1 MTTKYVKIYQ
11 LSSNDDPY
19 NYETLTR
26 ICGSNSY
33 EYNNKLFEKDGQI
46 YYSNDK
52 GDVNCLYDTRLKSV
66 SDAGNNSGI
75 SEQLLCA
82 AIAAVSGKILK

>member
-11 LSSNDDPY
+11 LSSNDDPF
-19 NYETLTR
+19 NYETLAR
-26 ICGSNSY
+26 ISESSSHA
-33 EYNNKLFEKDGQI
+33 NKLFEKDGHFYFSDGSGLVNEI
-46 YYSNDK
+46 YNIQLEIVSN
-52 GDVNCLYDTRLKSV
+52 T
-66 SDAGNNSGI
+66 GNNSGI

>member
-11 LSSNDDPY
+11 LSSSDDIY
-19 NYETLTR
+19 NYDALR
-26 ICGSNSY
+26 RACGSDSHT
-33 EYNNKLFEKDGQI
+33 NKLFEKNGTF
-46 YYSNDK
+46 YYSD
-52 GDVNCLYDTRLKSV
+52 GGGAVADLYGAQLETAAN
-66 SDAGNNSGI
+66 AGNNSGI